1 MKRTKEVKVGLLAI
15 VSLTLL
21 YLGFNFLKGTDFMT
35 TENKYYVVF
44 DNVDGLTK
52 SNAVFLN
59 GLGIGRVATVEF
71 NPEIKN
77 KILVTLVLDR
87 RVLLNDSTVA
97 LLTKTDLLGEKAI
110 VLQLG
115 QGSRTLVN
123 RDTLIGVKEQGFTE
137 ILTERAM
144 PVVRNLDTTLI
155 NFSKLSQEYT
165 YAGVRINRI
174 LENLIGVSADVA
186 KITHESKSKITGILS
201 KTDQLVLSL
210 QEMKE
215 SLDPIIH
222 KMAVMA
228 DTINDAS
235 LAETLD
241 NARKASAQ
249 LDETLKKINEG
260 QGTLGKLVNNDS
272 LYNNLNALTMD
283 LDKLVVD
290 FKERPKRYVHF
301 SVFGKKD
308 KEKKEEK

>member
-1 MKRTKEVKVGLLAI
+1 
-15 VSLTLL
+15 
-21 YLGFNFLKGTDFMT
+21 MT

-52 SNAVFLN
+52 SNTVFLN
-59 GLGIGRVATVEF
+59 GLGVGRVATVEF

-137 ILTERAM
+137 ILTERAL
-144 PVVRNLDTTLI
+144 PVVQNLDTTLI

-165 YAGVRINRI
+165 YAGVRINKI

-186 KITHESKSKITGILS
+186 KITHESKSKITGILT

-272 LYNNLNALTMD
+272 LYTNLNALTMD

-308 KEKKEEK
+308 KEKKEENKLMTFQ

>member
-1 MKRTKEVKVGLLAI
+1 
-15 VSLTLL
+15 
-21 YLGFNFLKGTDFMT
+21 MT